1 MNTYLVLLTPLLA
14 EPIQSEWKDSLLR
27 LSRVMID
34 GFYSPRDRLFFP
46 SANLPQDKALATAGA
61 DFGHNAKALWMIR
74 WAGRITNSAELV
86 AFAEENARALLS
98 RAYLNDCGCWAQ
110 GIQRGGA
117 LDIDKSWWI
126 YAELDQLAGTLALGD
141 RTFAQY
147 LPRAYDY
154 WFSHFVDPVHGEVWN
169 SVDGKTDSPMRQL
182 PKQWAWKS
190 AYHSFEH
197 ALVGYIVAQQL
208 EGEPVTLYY
217 SFHGDTPANLVHPYY
232 FSGGVGGIEVMPQN
246 QGSRT
251 QRVTFTNVH

>member
-1 MNTYLVLLTPLLA
+1 
-14 EPIQSEWKDSLLR
+14 
-27 LSRVMID
+27 MIEN
-34 GFYSPRDRLFFP
+34 FYSPQERLFFP
-46 SANLPQDKALATAGA
+46 SANLPQDKALATASA

-74 WAGRITNSAELV
+74 WAGRITKNAELV
-86 AFAEENARALLS
+86 AFAEENARALLP

-208 EGEPVTLYY
+208 EGKPVTLYY
-217 SFHGDTPANLVHPYY
+217 SFHGETPADLVQPYY
-232 FSGGVGGIEVMPQN
+232 FSGGVDGIEVMPEN

-251 QRVTFTNVH
+251 QKVTFTNVR